1 MIPQEEAQSI
11 IQSSVF
17 QLNTNEIVSIF
28 NCLERVLFHDIISDI
43 NMPPFNKSA
52 MDGYA
57 CKLSDIHEPMQVLEI
72 IAAGSLP
79 TMTIEKGKCSKIMT
93 GAMIPLGADC
103 VIKVEDTIEL
113 NQNTIQFTKN
123 TTSTNICFEG
133 EDFKQNTLLIEKG
146 TLLKPQ
152 NIPVLATAGY
162 SEVSVFAKTK
172 VAIISTGDE
181 LVEPSEKPSL
191 GKIRNSNAYQL
202 YAQCV
207 NAGAAP
213 KYYGIALDNENS
225 LNEIISKAHSE
236 CQITIL
242 TGGVSMGDFDFVPKI
257 LVEQGFDIK
266 FKSIAVQPGRPT
278 LFGVNIDKFCFGLPG
293 NPVSSFV
300 QFELMVKP
308 LIKKLQGEKIDYSEN
323 MVNFNGNYKRINCDR
338 KAWIPVFVDNEQNAR
353 IINYNGSAHINAYT
367 QANAM
372 MEIKIGVTEIENGEK
387 INVRFI

>member
-152 NIPVLATAGY
+152 HIPVLATAGY
-162 SEVSVFAKTK
+162 SEVSVYAKTK